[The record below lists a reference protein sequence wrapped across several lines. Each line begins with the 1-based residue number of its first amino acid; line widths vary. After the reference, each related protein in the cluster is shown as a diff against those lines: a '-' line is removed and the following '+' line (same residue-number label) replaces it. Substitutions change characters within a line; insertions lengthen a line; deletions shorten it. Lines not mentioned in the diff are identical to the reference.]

1 MLHVS
6 QVCSKGKSLLR
17 GGACVC
23 VCVGGGDSDVRP
35 HIRGVP
41 ESLK

>member
-23 VCVGGGDSDVRP
+23 VWGGG
-35 HIRGVP
+35 GGGGGGGGTQM
-41 ESLK
+41 

>member
-1 MLHVS
+1 MCV
-6 QVCSKGKSLLR
+6 
-17 GGACVC
+17 GGGGGGGG
-23 VCVGGGDSDVRP
+23 GGGDSDVRP